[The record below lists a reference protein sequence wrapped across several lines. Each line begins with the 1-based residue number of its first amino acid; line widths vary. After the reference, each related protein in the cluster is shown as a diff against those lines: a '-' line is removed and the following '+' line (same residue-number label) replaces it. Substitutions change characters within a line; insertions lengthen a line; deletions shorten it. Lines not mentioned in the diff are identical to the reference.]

1 MSALKPATASK
12 REIFCLQ
19 KLTEYYSGTSY
30 CSCFQAPWLC
40 PEPCEYVWQPQ
51 EAKNIA
57 VVKAIN
63 VWIELLRKSS
73 NLFIKKI
80 LYEWIDLN
88 HLKIVHMDYKNLPTH
103 HMVPFEH
110 AEKTDNYITQI
121 IMDVLPPCKQ
131 SKDKNK
137 ILHLLSK
144 ACPKRC
150 QIRNLKEIVL
160 QYATDDD
167 ETYEFLLEVMKKSLF
182 GTYSHCKE
190 MLCFEGRHVLYSMF
204 VYQMSNKNFF
214 LKWFSNNN
222 HQVFIFFCLKE
233 FLCDAIWQAN
243 SVYEFI
249 ENKWKWSVFENQ
261 VVHSMDSAR
270 KILNTIAKREHRLLH
285 RGDWIL
291 SVESFL
297 QQVSKQHIKLF
308 RTTNA
313 VSFYSK
319 TKTLLNK
326 YIVTEDAATTINKD
340 IGCFL
345 WSVMQRTMDENIIF
359 SVLHHFLIPN
369 DIINELRNE
378 AFNQVHFSK
387 LNCKQLFVLKE
398 FCRLMD
404 LKKTTSIFVLPQHLY
419 DKQRTAL
426 VAKEAS
432 CATCPQSLGYICFV
446 CNDIKFFL
454 TKVSSSSRHSNR
466 LARGSLRV
474 VVDNNSDTLQLVCGR
489 KPERHVKNSK
499 KKWKDDQKA
508 ITRKLF
514 KEKQRNFLSKQCIS
528 TPLQEIDLLGHSLQ
542 FNNKMVT
549 LCTTCANV
557 CLIEANSLSYSTE
570 INCKVCHITKKDICI
585 KCQAETLC
593 NRILVY
599 NSKKPLLHKAPMC
612 NSCTNIYA
620 QKQPVMI

>member
-1 MSALKPATASK
+1 MKPTTASK
-12 REIFCLQ
+12 RKVFCLQ

-30 CSCFQAPWLC
+30 CSCFVAPWLC
-40 PEPCEYVWQPQ
+40 PEPSVRVWQPQ
-51 EAKNIA
+51 EPKNTAI
-57 VVKAIN
+57 VKAVN
-63 VWIELLRKSS
+63 VWIELLQKCD
-73 NLFIKKI
+73 NVFIQKI

-88 HLKIVHMDYKNLPTH
+88 HLKIVHLDYKNLPTLN
-103 HMVPFEH
+103 MVSFEN
-110 AEKTDNYITQI
+110 KQITDNFIAQI
-121 IMDVLPPCKQ
+121 IMDILPPCKQ
-131 SKDKNK
+131 SKDKSK

-167 ETYEFLLEVMKKSLF
+167 ETYHFLLEVMKKSLF

-190 MLCFEGRHVLYSMF
+190 MLCFEGRHVFYSMF
-204 VYQMSNKNFF
+204 VYQMSNKSFF

-222 HQVFIFFCLKE
+222 HQIFIFFCLKE
-233 FLCDAIWQAN
+233 FLCDAIWQVK
-243 SVYEFI
+243 SVYNFI
-249 ENKWKWSVFENQ
+249 EKKWKWSVFEKQ
-261 VVHSMDSAR
+261 VVQSMDSAR
-270 KILNTIAKREHRLLH
+270 KILNTIAKREHKLLH

-308 RTTNA
+308 RTSNA
-313 VSFYSK
+313 ISFYSK

-326 YIVTEDAATTINKD
+326 YIVSENANMPVNHC

-345 WSVMQRTMDENIIF
+345 WSFMQRTKDEKIIF
-359 SVLHHFLIPN
+359 SLLRHFSIPQ
-369 DIINELRNE
+369 DIINHLMNE
-378 AFNQVHFSK
+378 RFTQVHFSS
-387 LNCKQLFVLKE
+387 LTCKQLFVLKE

-404 LKKTTSIFVLPQHLY
+404 LRKGTSIFILPQHLY
-419 DKQRTAL
+419 EKQRAAL
-426 VAKEAS
+426 LLKES
-432 CATCPQSLGYICFV
+432 LCLDPPQSLGYICFV

-454 TKVSSSSRHSNR
+454 TKVSNSSRHSNR

-474 VVDNNSDTLQLVCGR
+474 VVDNNSESLKLVCGR

-508 ITRKLF
+508 ISRKMF
-514 KEKQRNFLSKQCIS
+514 KEKQRNFLSKQCID

-542 FNNKMVT
+542 FNNKMIT

-570 INCKVCHITKKDICI
+570 INCKVCHMTKKDVCI
-585 KCQAETLC
+585 KCQAETAC

-599 NSKKPLLHKAPMC
+599 NTKKPLLHKAPMC
-612 NSCTNIYA
+612 NSCTTIYA

>member
-1 MSALKPATASK
+1 MKPATASK
-12 REIFCLQ
+12 RKIFCLQ
-19 KLTEYYSGTSY
+19 KLAEYYSGTSY
-30 CSCFQAPWLC
+30 CSCFEAPWLC
-40 PEPCEYVWQPQ
+40 PEPSVRVWQPQ
-51 EAKNIA
+51 EPKNASI
-57 VVKAIN
+57 VKAVN
-63 VWIELLRKSS
+63 VWIELLQKSD
-73 NLFIKKI
+73 NVFIQRT

-88 HLKIVHMDYKNLPTH
+88 HLKIVHMDYKNLPILK
-103 HMVPFEH
+103 MVPFEYRRV
-110 AEKTDNYITQI
+110 TDNFITQI
-121 IMDVLPPCKQ
+121 IMDILPPCKQ

-167 ETYEFLLEVMKKSLF
+167 ETYHFLLEVMKKSLF

-190 MLCFEGRHVLYSMF
+190 MLCFEGRHVFYSMF
-204 VYQMSNKNFF
+204 VYQMSNKSFF

-233 FLCDAIWQAN
+233 FLCDAIRQVK
-243 SVYEFI
+243 SVYDFI
-249 ENKWKWSVFENQ
+249 ENKWKWSVFEKQ

-270 KILNTIAKREHRLLH
+270 RILNTIAKREHKLLH

-308 RTTNA
+308 RTSNA

-326 YIVTEDAATTINKD
+326 YIVSENVSMTINRH
-340 IGCFL
+340 IGCFI
-345 WSVMQRTMDENIIF
+345 WSVMQRTNDRNVIF
-359 SVLHHFLIPN
+359 SLLQHFSIPN
-369 DIINELRNE
+369 DIIDHLQNER
-378 AFNQVHFSK
+378 FTQVHFSK
-387 LNCKQLFVLKE
+387 LKYQQLFVLKE

-404 LKKTTSIFVLPQHLY
+404 LRKGTSIFVLPKHLY
-419 DKQRTAL
+419 EKQRVAL
-426 VAKEAS
+426 IEKES
-432 CATCPQSLGYICFV
+432 LSTRCPQSLGYICFV

-454 TKVSSSSRHSNR
+454 TKVSNSSRHSNR

-474 VVDNNSDTLQLVCGR
+474 VVDNNSESLHLVCGR

-499 KKWKDDQKA
+499 KKWKDDKKA
-508 ITRKLF
+508 ISRKMF
-514 KEKQRNFLSKQCIS
+514 KEKQRNFLSKQCID

-542 FNNKMVT
+542 FNNKMIT

-557 CLIEANSLSYSTE
+557 CLIEANSLAYSTE
-570 INCKVCHITKKDICI
+570 INCKVCHMTKKNICI
-585 KCQAETLC
+585 KCQAETVC

-599 NSKKPLLHKAPMC
+599 NTKKPILHKAPMC
-612 NSCTNIYA
+612 NNCTTVYA